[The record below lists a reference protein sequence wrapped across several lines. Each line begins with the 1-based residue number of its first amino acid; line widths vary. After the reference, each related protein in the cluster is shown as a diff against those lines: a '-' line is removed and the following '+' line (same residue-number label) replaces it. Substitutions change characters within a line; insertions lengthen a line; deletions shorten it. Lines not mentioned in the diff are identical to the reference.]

1 LKNIFIILITII
13 LNTNLLSANNI
24 IYDSTTFEVRIP
36 EDSQLEKYRNDP
48 EFKYDREVKKEAT
61 IWNRII
67 NWLLEK
73 FFKLFSNSG
82 AAPYVRYIIVGI
94 LIALLIVKILN
105 TDFQSLFI
113 KSKKQIKID
122 YGISEQDL
130 NKINIDEMIEKSIK
144 NQDYRLATRYLFLKS
159 LKILT
164 ENNIIQW
171 KINKT
176 NSDFVIEIK
185 NTKFYE
191 PFKSLSSVFERIWY
205 GNFDISLEN
214 FLDVKSKFEHF
225 NKSINL

>member
-13 LNTNLLSANNI
+13 LNANLLSANNI

-36 EDSQLEKYRNDP
+36 SDSKLEKFRNVP
-48 EFKYDREVKKEAT
+48 EFKYDREVKQEST

-67 NWLLEK
+67 NWLLEN
-73 FFKLFSNSG
+73 FFKLFSNTG
-82 AAPYVRYIIVGI
+82 AAPYVRYIIVGV
-94 LIALLIVKILN
+94 LIALLIAKILN

-171 KINKT
+171 KI
-176 NSDFVIEIK
+176 
-185 NTKFYE
+185 
-191 PFKSLSSVFERIWY
+191 RI
-205 GNFDISLEN
+205 L
-214 FLDVKSKFEHF
+214 FL
-225 NKSINL
+225 